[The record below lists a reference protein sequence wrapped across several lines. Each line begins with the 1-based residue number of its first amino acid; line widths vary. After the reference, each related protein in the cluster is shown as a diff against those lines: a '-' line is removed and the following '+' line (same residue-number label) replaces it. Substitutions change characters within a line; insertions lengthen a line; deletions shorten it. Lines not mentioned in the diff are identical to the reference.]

1 MIGGR
6 THGHPEETVRAYL
19 ISTGILFALVAVAH
33 VWRVIVE
40 SSALATD
47 PWFVLLT
54 ILAVVMSAWAFRLLR
69 SVTPPR

>member
-1 MIGGR
+1 
-6 THGHPEETVRAYL
+6 VRAYL
-19 ISTGILFALVAVAH
+19 ITTGVLFALVAVAH

-54 ILAVVMSAWAFRLLR
+54 ILAVAMSAWAFRLLPTVQGR
-69 SVTPPR
+69 VKSE

>member
-1 MIGGR
+1 M
-6 THGHPEETVRAYL
+6 RAYL
-19 ISTGILFALVAVAH
+19 ITTGVLFALVAIAH

-54 ILAVVMSAWAFRLLR
+54 ILAVGMSAWAFGLLR
-69 SVTPPR
+69 STQPERPAGTS